1 VIVAEG
7 VLVTPTNTVRMMK
20 PPIMEKP
27 REMMRL
33 MEVLAESSTAGLLLR
48 TIRIL
53 VPKKAWMQ
61 QIKRK
66 IGIMM
71 YIKAPWIIQ
80 GAQ

>member
-1 VIVAEG
+1 MIVAEG